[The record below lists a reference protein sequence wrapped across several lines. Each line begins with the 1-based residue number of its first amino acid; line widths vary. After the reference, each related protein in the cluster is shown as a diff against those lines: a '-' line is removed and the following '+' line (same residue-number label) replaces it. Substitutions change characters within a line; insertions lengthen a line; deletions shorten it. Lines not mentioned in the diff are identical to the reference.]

1 MKQGKAIF
9 AGLIAV
15 VFLALG
21 LVLKNQADFSHDYV
35 KSELE
40 AHGITFTQVEFLLP
54 SQKDVPCLVENAG
67 KLMTTGKQA
76 ECYAK
81 YQISLDMDLIDNGN
95 PYFVTHYNAY
105 LSDVAKYTAIQ
116 ADPNDPAIPDLLQAS
131 LDAHR
136 KADDMLAG
144 EATKGL
150 LLTAYGFSIIGDRLA
165 QAALACFI
173 LAGLSLVIGIVVF
186 IRSNRKPAATS
197 S

>member
-1 MKQGKAIF
+1 MKHSKAIF
-9 AGLIAV
+9 AVVIAV
-15 VFLALG
+15 VLLALG
-21 LVLKNQADFSHDYV
+21 LVLKNQADFSRDYL
-35 KSELE
+35 KSQLE

-54 SQKDVPCLVENAG
+54 SQKDVPCLIENAG
-67 KLMTTGKQA
+67 KPLTTGKQA

-81 YQISLDMDLIDNGN
+81 YQIALDMDLIDNGN

-105 LSDVAKYTAIQ
+105 LSDVAKYSAIE
-116 ADPNDPAIPDLLQAS
+116 ADPNDPAIPGLVQAS

-136 KADDMLAG
+136 KGDDMLAG
-144 EATKGL
+144 EATSGL

-173 LAGLSLVIGIVVF
+173 LAGLALVIGIVLF

-197 S
+197 